1 MVKEASSNE
10 IGQKNPARHNVF
22 ICIISDIDIH
32 SACIW
37 ATFKECIIYT
47 LKSHSECY
55 GKRVSTDNI
64 DKNKAVST

>member
-1 MVKEASSNE
+1 MFLLNGK
-10 IGQKNPARHNVF
+10 IY
-22 ICIISDIDIH
+22 IINGRAIH

-37 ATFKECIIYT
+37 AAFKEHVIYT

-64 DKNKAVST
+64 DTSKAVSTSLLIFT